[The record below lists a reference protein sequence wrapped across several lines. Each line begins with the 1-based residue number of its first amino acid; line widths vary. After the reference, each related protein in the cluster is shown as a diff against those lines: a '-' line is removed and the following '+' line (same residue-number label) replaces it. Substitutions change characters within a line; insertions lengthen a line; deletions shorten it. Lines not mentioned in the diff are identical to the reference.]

1 MNSIRVAVLAG
12 AALGMS
18 TAMWAKEVKIK
29 QKDVPPAAVATAAKD
44 YPKARIT
51 IWERETQDGKDFYEA
66 TLKEGSAQWQ
76 LLFDNQGAFVAR
88 EEDVSVSD
96 VPTPVR
102 DAVKN
107 KYSKAQIRSAEK
119 ITRPAGV
126 EFELGLKNA
135 PKKVMVVGS
144 SGAVLREE

>member
-66 TLKEGSAQWQ
+66 TLKEG
-76 LLFDNQGAFVAR
+76 
-88 EEDVSVSD
+88 
-96 VPTPVR
+96 
-102 DAVKN
+102 
-107 KYSKAQIRSAEK
+107 
-119 ITRPAGV
+119 
-126 EFELGLKNA
+126 
-135 PKKVMVVGS
+135 
-144 SGAVLREE
+144 

>member
-1 MNSIRVAVLAG
+1 MKSIRIAILAG
-12 AALGMS
+12 AVLSLS
-18 TAMWAKEVKIK
+18 TTMWAKEVKVN

-51 IWERETQDGKDFYEA
+51 IWEKETQDGKDFYEA

-76 LLFDNQGAFVAR
+76 LLFDNQGTFVAR
-88 EEDVSVSD
+88 EEDVAVSD
-96 VPTPVR
+96 VPAAVR
-102 DAVKN
+102 NAVKT

-144 SGAVLREE
+144 GGAVLREE